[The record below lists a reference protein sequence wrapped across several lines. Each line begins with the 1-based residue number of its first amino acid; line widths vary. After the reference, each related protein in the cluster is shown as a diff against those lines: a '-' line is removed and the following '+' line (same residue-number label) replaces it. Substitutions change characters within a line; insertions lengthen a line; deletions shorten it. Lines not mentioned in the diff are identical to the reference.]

1 VGFKKIAK
9 IHIDWN
15 ATHTKIFYLEKT
27 IYSMEDLSTNDKLT
41 LLQYA
46 ISKYEEENI
55 LMEKL
60 KTLFN
65 QKDIDRGI
73 ATLIGTQKVRRI
85 GPDILQN
92 NISHTG
98 ELPELSPKLKSIIDN
113 L

>member
-1 VGFKKIAK
+1 M
-9 IHIDWN
+9 D
-15 ATHTKIFYLEKT
+15 
-27 IYSMEDLSTNDKLT
+27 DLSNNDKLI

-60 KTLFN
+60 KNVLD
-65 QKDIDRGI
+65 QKNIDRGI

-92 NISHTG
+92 NVSHTG
-98 ELPELSPKLKSIIDN
+98 ELPELPANLKSIIDN